1 MVILVFLIIPL
12 VVDALG
18 VTLTTAQ
25 RAVYNT
31 HMMPKISKHI
41 GGLNTL
47 NTDIDALFAHLP
59 LL

>member
-47 NTDIDALFAHLP
+47 NTDIDALFAH
-59 LL
+59 